1 MKKYIW
7 TIAAAIMVAGTI
19 SFVACNKDTQPIQN
33 NSDIIM
39 ISATKGIPIPQIK
52 VTLDIGRKDSTGE
65 CNFRKFGICDFH
77 ISITFEDLSK
87 PKDPVFARP
96 EVYHDLM
103 TMHVDYSN
111 ADTTEKIFIHD
122 NLMKDSGLIYLSSRV
137 LVDDADVLDSLHL
150 CNPILFKP
158 QNAIVQHVD
167 LANEQFDV
175 ILRFKNMKRM
185 TDGTLSENDTEDI

>member
-1 MKKYIW
+1 MQLLLKKR
-7 TIAAAIMVAGTI
+7 
-19 SFVACNKDTQPIQN
+19 
-33 NSDIIM
+33 
-39 ISATKGIPIPQIK
+39 
-52 VTLDIGRKDSTGE
+52 LDLGRKDSTGT
-65 CNFRKFGICDFH
+65 CKPQCGICDFH
-77 ISITFEDLSK
+77 ISITFDDLDK
-87 PKDPVFARP
+87 PKDPVLAMP
-96 EVYHDLM
+96 ETYHDLM

-111 ADTTEKIFIHD
+111 ADTTEKNFIHD

-137 LVDDADVLDSLHL
+137 LVDDADVLDYLHL

-185 TDGTLSENDTEDI
+185 ADGTLYENDTEDIRYEYKKTFSAFVVWLAIISQLHHIRYSSGLGYFI

>member
-7 TIAAAIMVAGTI
+7 SIAAGIMVVGTIA
-19 SFVACNKDTQPIQN
+19 FVACNKDIHPTQN
-33 NSDIIM
+33 NSDIM
-39 ISATKGIPIPQIK
+39 ISATKDIPIPNIR
-52 VTLDIGRKDSTGE
+52 VTLDLGRKDSTGT
-65 CNFRKFGICDFH
+65 CKPQWGICDFH
-77 ISITFEDLSK
+77 ISITFDDLDK
-87 PKDPVFARP
+87 PKDPVLAMP
-96 EVYHDLM
+96 ETYHDLM

-111 ADTTEKIFIHD
+111 ADTTEKNFIHD

-137 LVDDADVLDSLHL
+137 LVDDADVLDYLHL

-185 TDGTLSENDTEDI
+185 ADGTLSENDTEDI